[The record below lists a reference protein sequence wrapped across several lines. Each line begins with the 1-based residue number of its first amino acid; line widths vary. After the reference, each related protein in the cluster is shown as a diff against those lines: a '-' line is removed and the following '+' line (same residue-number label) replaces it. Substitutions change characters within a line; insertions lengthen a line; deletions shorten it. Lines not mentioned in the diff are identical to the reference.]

1 MIVVIII
8 IFYREV
14 KDQCREM
21 GNIIQK
27 EYLKENYLDN
37 LGFTDMSIILILL
50 LFIGLV
56 DVNHII
62 QNLEL
67 VLYPLESRSFM
78 FLYEEEDGKVTLLS
92 NINNFM
98 YYYGYEN
105 NDNEY
110 YLVKQE
116 SGIIVDEG
124 IYIYII
130 CF

>member
-50 LFIGLV
+50 LFIGLI